1 MRIGQA
7 DAVAVVDRVVDV
19 ESMVAVIELD
29 AVLGIHPV
37 IAACGIADFIGMHLP
52 VIAYVVER
60 LDIDERLELRRGD
73 PAGEGEHAAEVVGR
87 MQAIFLVRA
96 LETFPDCNFKCPEP
110 MRTGGVQVI
119 PVAQF
124 LRCLVAD

>member
-1 MRIGQA
+1 MSPPVLQTGAFLPESEPVRIGQA

-52 VIAYVVER
+52 VIAFR
-60 LDIDERLELRRGD
+60 LCRAFQQRRL
-73 PAGEGEHAAEVVGR
+73 
-87 MQAIFLVRA
+87 
-96 LETFPDCNFKCPEP
+96 
-110 MRTGGVQVI
+110 
-119 PVAQF
+119 
-124 LRCLVAD
+124 